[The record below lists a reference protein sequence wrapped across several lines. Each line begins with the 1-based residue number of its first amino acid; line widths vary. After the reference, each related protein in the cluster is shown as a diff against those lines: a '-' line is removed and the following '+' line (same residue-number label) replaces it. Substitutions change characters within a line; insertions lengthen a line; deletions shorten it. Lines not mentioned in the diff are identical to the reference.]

1 MQVILKADV
10 KGQGKKDQIIEVS
23 EGYGRNFLIPKGL
36 AVEADKKTL
45 NDIKNREES
54 RQRKIEAERA
64 EARAAADK
72 ISNVLVKIKMGAGAD
87 GRLYGSVT
95 AKDISETL
103 EHEHGIII
111 DRRKIIINDPI
122 KAYGNYSLEVKLYPE
137 VIGKVNL
144 LVCEK

>member
-1 MQVILKADV
+1 MKVILLSDV

-23 EGYGRNFLIPKGL
+23 DGYGRNFLIPRGL

-45 NDIKNREES
+45 ADIKNREES
-54 RQRKIEAERA
+54 RRHKLESERA
-64 EARAAADK
+64 EARAAAEK
-72 ISNVLVKIKMGAGAD
+72 ISGTLVKVRMGAGAD

-95 AKDISETL
+95 AKDISEAL
-103 EHEHGIII
+103 ERDHGIVV
-111 DRRKIIINDPI
+111 DRRKIIINEPI

-137 VIGKVNL
+137 VTGKVNL

>member
-10 KGQGKKDQIIEVS
+10 KGQGKKDQVIEVS

-36 AVEADKKTL
+36 AVEADKKAL

-54 RQRKIEAERA
+54 RQRKLETERA
-64 EARAAADK
+64 EAKAAAEN
-72 ISNVLVKIKMGAGAD
+72 ISAVLVKIKMGAGAD

-111 DRRKIIINDPI
+111 DRRKIVINDPI

-137 VIGKVNL
+137 ITGKVNL